1 MAKSFAAF
9 DIDGTVIRWQLYHA
23 IGDAMAKQGL
33 IDPVVYQKVR
43 DARMNWKIRDN
54 DDAFLEYEGQLVVAF
69 DLGLKGLPVEK
80 FNKLV
85 DGVFAVYHK
94 QVHTYTRNLIDE
106 LKGKD
111 YLLFAVSGS
120 PDMIV
125 KKFVEHYGFDDFAAT
140 NYQIK
145 DGKYTAEKD
154 ISLGKK
160 SELLSKLIA
169 KHGAVQ
175 KGSIA
180 IGDTESDIGML
191 ELVEQPIAF
200 NPTKKLFQHAQQQGW
215 KIVIERKNMVY
226 EMEQIDGKY
235 LLA

>member
-69 DLGLKGLPVEK
+69 DLGLKDLPVEK

-106 LKGKD
+106 LKTKD

-175 KGSIA
+175 TGSIA

-191 ELVEQPIAF
+191 ELVVQPIAF

-226 EMEQIDGKY
+226 EMEQIYGKY

>member
-69 DLGLKGLPVEK
+69 DLGLKDLPVEK

-106 LKGKD
+106 LKTKD

-175 KGSIA
+175 TGSIA

-191 ELVEQPIAF
+191 ELVVQPIAF

>member
-23 IGDAMAKQGL
+23 IGYAMAKQGL

-69 DLGLKGLPVEK
+69 DLGLKDLPVEK

-106 LKGKD
+106 LKTKD

-175 KGSIA
+175 TGSIA

-191 ELVEQPIAF
+191 ELVVQPIAF

>member
-175 KGSIA
+175 TGSIA

>member
-69 DLGLKGLPVEK
+69 DLGLKDLPVEK

-106 LKGKD
+106 LKTKD

-169 KHGAVQ
+169 KHSAVQ

-191 ELVEQPIAF
+191 ELVVQPIAF

-226 EMEQIDGKY
+226 EMEQVDGKY
-235 LLA
+235 ILA

>member
-1 MAKSFAAF
+1 MAKHFAAF

-23 IGDAMAKQGL
+23 IGDAMAKKGL
-33 IDPVVYQKVR
+33 IDDGTYQKVR
-43 DARMNWKIRDN
+43 NARMNWKVRDN
-54 DDAFLEYEGQLVVAF
+54 DDAFLEYERQLVVAF
-69 DLGLKGLPVEK
+69 DEGLKGMPVEQ

-85 DGVFAVYHK
+85 DDVFSVYHK
-94 QVHTYTRNLIDE
+94 QVHTYTRDLIQE
-106 LKGKD
+106 LKEKE

-125 KKFVEHYGFDDFAAT
+125 RKFVEHYGFDDFAAT

-145 DGKYTAEKD
+145 ENKHTAIND

-160 SELLSKLIA
+160 SELLTNLIA
-169 KHGAVQ
+169 KHGATK

-191 ELVEQPIAF
+191 ELVENPIAF

-215 KIVIERKNMVY
+215 KIVVERKNMVY
-226 EMEQIDGKY
+226 EMEQVDGKY
-235 LLA
+235 ILA

>member
-33 IDPVVYQKVR
+33 IDPLVYQKVI
-43 DARMNWKIRDN
+43 DTRMNWKIRDN